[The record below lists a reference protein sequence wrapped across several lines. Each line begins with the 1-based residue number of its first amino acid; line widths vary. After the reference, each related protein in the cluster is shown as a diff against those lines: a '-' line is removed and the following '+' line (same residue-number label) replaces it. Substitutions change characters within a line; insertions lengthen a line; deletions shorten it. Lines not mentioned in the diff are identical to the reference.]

1 MTHAI
6 ESLEGESNYAQRQRT
21 VLTSLII
28 DFVLWIPD
36 IVAAILA
43 GSIVL
48 FADAVKC
55 ANEILATFFAYATI
69 RKMAK
74 GGDGRYDYGMGKM
87 ETATSVITGGVML
100 ISLLLVFFVAIYRIA
115 SPEGLVREGVMLGVT
130 LMVIGTS
137 MNTWL
142 WQKNYHLNKREPSPI
157 MDSQWRLFRTKA
169 ISDFSVLVA
178 LVASLALHNFPWSLY
193 IDPLAS
199 FIIGGFLLTSGHR
212 VISSSLPDLLDK
224 TLDEELQLVIVR
236 ELAVFFN
243 DYTALHNVRSR
254 RSGSNVYIELYLEFD
269 GEKRMCEVQET
280 VNRIKSSLEANIY
293 RSSVSIV
300 PTSGSCRH
308 NMEKKSQPRSGDQTH
323 MSPET
328 GSCETA

>member
-1 MTHAI
+1 MWHAI
-6 ESLEGESNYAQRQRT
+6 DSPRAEGSYAHKQRT
-21 VLTSLII
+21 VLVSLIV
-28 DFVLWIPD
+28 DFILWIPD
-36 IVAAILA
+36 IVAAILS

-55 ANEILATFFAYATI
+55 ANEILATFFAYLTI

-74 GGDGRYDYGMGKM
+74 GGAGTYDYGMGKVEM
-87 ETATSVITGGVML
+87 ATSIITGGVMFV
-100 ISLLLVFFVAIYRIA
+100 SLLLVFFVAIYRIA
-115 SPEGLVREGVMLGVT
+115 VPAGLVHEGAQLGVF
-130 LMVIGTS
+130 LMVIGVS

-142 WQKNYHLNKREPSPI
+142 WQKNYRLNKKEPSPI

-169 ISDFSVLVA
+169 ISDFSVLVS
-178 LVASLALHNFPWSLY
+178 LIASLALSHYAWSLY

-199 FIIGGFLLTSGHR
+199 FIIAGFLMTSGYR

-243 DYTALHNVRSR
+243 DYTALHGVRSR
-254 RSGSNVYIELYLEFD
+254 RSGGNVYIELHLEFD

-280 VNRIKSSLEANIY
+280 INRIKSSLEANIPK
-293 RSSVSIV
+293 SSVSVV
-300 PTSGSCRH
+300 PTSAVCHHDPG
-308 NMEKKSQPRSGDQTH
+308 KQ
-323 MSPET
+323 
-328 GSCETA
+328 